1 MTKRVQVDLISPSST
16 HAPTRREP
24 RAASTK
30 CVRRMRGL
38 TASPQPTLRNI
49 YAVSD
54 VHAEYRENMQWC
66 EELSDSYRNDV
77 LIVAGAH
84 LSAQTPALALAPA
97 PAIPSP
103 SPNPRLGPS
112 PVPIPTSTSAGD
124 VADSLGVFEAAMSQ
138 LRRKFGV
145 VFWVPGNHEFWL
157 RRDGSEGADSLE
169 KWARLEELCAR
180 IMHCTCTALCT
191 GYAPLHWLC
200 TGYALAMHWLCTACA
215 LPVHWPCTA
224 NCGHARPAAAVH
236 WRLCTSCALP
246 ACAQL
251 LPAGH
256 RHLAAACAAAWRLC
270 GARVPSS
277 LHAPL
282 HLRHRA
288 RHLEPEAAQG
298 ACSTQCEC
306 MHASACVL
314 CAVCCVLCAV
324 RCAPCAMSMSM
335 SMCRVHVPCA

>member
-1 MTKRVQVDLISPSST
+1 
-16 HAPTRREP
+16 
-24 RAASTK
+24 
-30 CVRRMRGL
+30 MRGL

-138 LRRKFGV
+138 LRHKFGV

-180 IMHCTCTALCT
+180 ICTAPAL
-191 GYAPLHWLC
+191 P
-200 TGYALAMHWLCTACA
+200 YALAMHCLCTAGA
-215 LPVHWPCTA
+215 LHTRTA
-224 NCGHARPAAAVH
+224 Y
-236 WRLCTSCALP
+236 ALP
-246 ACAQL
+246 AHGRSS
-251 LPAGH
+251 PAGI
-256 RHLAAACAAAWRLC
+256 RA
-270 GARVPSS
+270 S
-277 LHAPL
+277 L
-282 HLRHRA
+282 
-288 RHLEPEAAQG
+288 G
-298 ACSTQCEC
+298 
-306 MHASACVL
+306 
-314 CAVCCVLCAV
+314 
-324 RCAPCAMSMSM
+324 
-335 SMCRVHVPCA
+335 

>member
-1 MTKRVQVDLISPSST
+1 
-16 HAPTRREP
+16 
-24 RAASTK
+24 
-30 CVRRMRGL
+30 MRGL
-38 TASPQPTLRNI
+38 TASPQPALRNI

-180 IMHCTCTALCT
+180 ICTAPALPYALAMHPCT
-191 GYAPLHWLC
+191 GYALAAMHWLC
-200 TGYALAMHWLCTACA
+200 TGYAL
-215 LPVHWPCTA
+215 PVHGLCTA

-251 LPAGH
+251 RPTGH
-256 RHLAAACAAAWRLC
+256 RHLAAARAAAWRLC

-282 HLRHRA
+282 DLRHRA

-306 MHASACVL
+306 MHACACVCVL
-314 CAVCCVLCAV
+314 SAVCCLLCA
-324 RCAPCAMSMSM
+324 
-335 SMCRVHVPCA
+335 MCHVHVHVPCA